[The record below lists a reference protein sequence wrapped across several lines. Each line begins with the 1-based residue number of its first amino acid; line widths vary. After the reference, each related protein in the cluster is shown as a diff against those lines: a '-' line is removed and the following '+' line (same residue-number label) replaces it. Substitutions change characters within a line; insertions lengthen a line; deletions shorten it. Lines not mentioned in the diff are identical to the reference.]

1 MKIQKLFGDIGSLYF
16 FKTCRKMRIGI
27 FLLLI
32 TILQIRAE
40 ESYSQSVSLSL
51 AFSNATVEQVLEQI
65 EKETEFTFLFTDNT
79 LDISKPVNIQVKNQE
94 IGKVLN
100 QLFKNTDVQYSIVDR
115 QIILSKKGTPFTTQQ
130 SKRVQGT
137 VRDEAGIPVIGA
149 NVSVKGTTIG
159 TITDMDG
166 HFSLDVPENSLLL
179 ISYIGYLSREI
190 RAEAGKALTITLSE
204 DTQSLDEVVVVGFGT
219 QKKVNLTG
227 SIGIANAKDLEAR
240 PVTTATQALQGL
252 VPGLQI
258 TQRSGDLSQTADINI
273 RGIATIGQGSS
284 GSPLILIDGMEG
296 DINALNPQD
305 IENISVLKDAAASSI
320 YGSRAPFGV
329 ILITTKTGV
338 SGKPVINYNNSFR
351 WNDPVLLQ
359 DQVDSYKFA
368 LYFNEARA
376 NAGQTPYFDATW
388 LQRIKDNRDGHPSTP
403 TMIENPSNP
412 GYWMD
417 PYSSGSANQD
427 WYNTIFGHWAFSQ
440 EHNFSLN
447 GGNDKVTYYLS
458 LNYLDQNG
466 LLKISDDNFGRYTAT
481 GKINVKMTDWAQLN
495 YSSRFIREDISKP
508 TTLDGVYE
516 GLTRQAW
523 PFMPTYDPNGYLYS
537 APTPALDLV
546 EGGRIKKQADY
557 LYQQAQLVLEPIK
570 DWKTFVDVNYR
581 IYNSTQHTDRQI
593 TYNHNVAGDPYVY
606 NSTSY
611 VSEDMSKENYLNF
624 NAYTEYSKQL
634 ESGHNFKGMIG
645 FQSELSK
652 KKYTYLQRNGIIV
665 PGLPET
671 DITSGVDINGN
682 PITPT
687 VKGSSDHWATAG
699 FFGRINY
706 DYEGK
711 YLAEVNLRYDGT
723 SRFRSSERW
732 NLFPSFS
739 LGWNLARENFWEP
752 IADHVGTFKLRG
764 SYGELGNQNT
774 TSLYPTYAQMQ
785 FQASNGTWLI
795 NGMRPNI
802 AITPELIASSLT
814 WERVKTWNIGLDFG
828 ALNNRLTGSFDYFVR
843 NTLNMIGPA
852 PELPIT
858 LGTNVPR
865 TNNTDLKTYGWELS
879 VGWNDRLQNGLGYG
893 VRLMLSDSQTEITRY
908 PNKTG
913 VIASDTYRKGMKV
926 GEIWGYTT
934 VGIAKTQAEMDQHLA
949 SLPNG
954 GQSALGSLWAAGDIM
969 YADTSGDGK
978 VDAGANTISDHGD
991 LSIIGNSTP
1000 RYHFGIDLTADWKGI
1015 DFRAFFQGV
1024 MKRDYYQNSSTFWGS
1039 HGGIWWSTCYAPHLD
1054 YFRDENSVMVQAG
1067 EAGVNLDAYFPRPS
1081 FRTNMN
1087 HNIQTRYLQ
1096 NAAYIRL
1103 KNVQLGY
1110 TLPSSLTNKFYV
1122 SKLRVFVSG
1131 ENLWT
1136 GTGLFKTL
1144 DPETIDAG
1152 YGGSGYPLSK
1162 TLSFGLS
1169 VTL

>member
-115 QIILSKKGTPFTTQQ
+115 QIILSKKGAPFTTQQ

-227 SIGIANAKDLEAR
+227 SVGIANAKDLEAR

-523 PFMPTYDPNGYLYS
+523 PFMPAYDPNGYLYS

-611 VSEDMSKENYLNF
+611 VSEDM
-624 NAYTEYSKQL
+624 
-634 ESGHNFKGMIG
+634 
-645 FQSELSK
+645 
-652 KKYTYLQRNGIIV
+652 
-665 PGLPET
+665 
-671 DITSGVDINGN
+671 
-682 PITPT
+682 
-687 VKGSSDHWATAG
+687 
-699 FFGRINY
+699 
-706 DYEGK
+706 
-711 YLAEVNLRYDGT
+711 
-723 SRFRSSERW
+723 
-732 NLFPSFS
+732 
-739 LGWNLARENFWEP
+739 
-752 IADHVGTFKLRG
+752 
-764 SYGELGNQNT
+764 
-774 TSLYPTYAQMQ
+774 
-785 FQASNGTWLI
+785 
-795 NGMRPNI
+795 
-802 AITPELIASSLT
+802 
-814 WERVKTWNIGLDFG
+814 
-828 ALNNRLTGSFDYFVR
+828 
-843 NTLNMIGPA
+843 
-852 PELPIT
+852 
-858 LGTNVPR
+858 
-865 TNNTDLKTYGWELS
+865 
-879 VGWNDRLQNGLGYG
+879 
-893 VRLMLSDSQTEITRY
+893 
-908 PNKTG
+908 
-913 VIASDTYRKGMKV
+913 
-926 GEIWGYTT
+926 
-934 VGIAKTQAEMDQHLA
+934 
-949 SLPNG
+949 
-954 GQSALGSLWAAGDIM
+954 
-969 YADTSGDGK
+969 
-978 VDAGANTISDHGD
+978 
-991 LSIIGNSTP
+991 
-1000 RYHFGIDLTADWKGI
+1000 
-1015 DFRAFFQGV
+1015 
-1024 MKRDYYQNSSTFWGS
+1024 
-1039 HGGIWWSTCYAPHLD
+1039 
-1054 YFRDENSVMVQAG
+1054 
-1067 EAGVNLDAYFPRPS
+1067 
-1081 FRTNMN
+1081 
-1087 HNIQTRYLQ
+1087 
-1096 NAAYIRL
+1096 
-1103 KNVQLGY
+1103 
-1110 TLPSSLTNKFYV
+1110 
-1122 SKLRVFVSG
+1122 
-1131 ENLWT
+1131 
-1136 GTGLFKTL
+1136 
-1144 DPETIDAG
+1144 
-1152 YGGSGYPLSK
+1152 
-1162 TLSFGLS
+1162 
-1169 VTL
+1169 